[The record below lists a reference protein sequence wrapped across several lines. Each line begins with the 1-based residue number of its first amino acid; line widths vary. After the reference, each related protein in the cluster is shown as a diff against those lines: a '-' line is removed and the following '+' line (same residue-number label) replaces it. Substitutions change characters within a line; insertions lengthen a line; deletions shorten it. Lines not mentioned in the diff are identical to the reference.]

1 MPELEIIMKRFNVNN
16 DLAKVQLLRKL
27 KELKNPASTFLIEL
41 EVKGKTHGGSSLK
54 VDTSTHRNPSKFEYG
69 LSNKDGNFVHVM
81 LSSTLSL
88 QKKKKN
94 EKEKELSI
102 TTIESYLFY

>member
-1 MPELEIIMKRFNVNN
+1 MPDLKIIMKRFNLNN

-27 KELKNPASTFLIEL
+27 NELKNPASTFLLEL
-41 EVKGKTHGGSSLK
+41 EVKGKTDGRPSLK

-69 LSNKDGNFVHVM
+69 LSNKNGKFVHVM
-81 LSSTLSL
+81 FSSTLSL
-88 QKKKKN
+88 QQKN

-102 TTIESYLFY
+102 TTIETYLFY

>member
-41 EVKGKTHGGSSLK
+41 EVKRKTHGGPSLK
-54 VDTSTHRNPSKFEYG
+54 VDISTHRNLSKFEYY
-69 LSNKDGNFVHVM
+69 LSNKDGKFVHVM

-88 QKKKKN
+88 QKKKN

-102 TTIESYLFY
+102 TTIETYLFY